1 MNDSTQNKKATSLQV
16 RDVMV
21 TDVVKVSPFA
31 TIREAL
37 QLMKRHDLKS
47 LVVDKRAEHDAYGLI
62 TYTNVM
68 KTVIAEEG
76 DIDLLNVYD
85 VCAKPALSV
94 GKSLAVKHVASLMTE
109 HRVKRL
115 VVLDDNELV
124 GFIAMD
130 DIMDVLLASI
140 D

>member
-1 MNDSTQNKKATSLQV
+1 MLVK
-16 RDVMV
+16 DVMITEVV
-21 TDVVKVSPFA
+21 TVSPFA

-37 QLMKRHDLKS
+37 SIMKRHNLKS
-47 LVVDKRAEHDAYGLI
+47 LVVEKRADHDAYGLI
-62 TYTNVM
+62 TYTNIL

-76 DIDLLNVYD
+76 DIDLVNVYD
-85 VCAKPALSV
+85 ICAKPAMSV
-94 GKSLAVKHVASLMTE
+94 GKSLAVKHVAALMSE

-130 DIMDVLLASI
+130 DIMDILLQNI
-140 D
+140 E

>member
-1 MNDSTQNKKATSLQV
+1 MLVKDIMITKV
-16 RDVMV
+16 V
-21 TDVVKVSPFA
+21 TVSPFA

-37 QLMKRHDLKS
+37 SIMKRSDLKS
-47 LVVDKRAEHDAYGLI
+47 LVVEKRADHDAYGLI
-62 TYTNVM
+62 TYTNIL

-94 GKSLAVKHVASLMTE
+94 GKSLAVKHVASIMSD
-109 HRVKRL
+109 HKVKRL
-115 VVLDDNELV
+115 VVLEDNELV

-130 DIMDVLLASI
+130 DLMDVLLADI
-140 D
+140 E

>member
-1 MNDSTQNKKATSLQV
+1 MLVKDIMITKV
-16 RDVMV
+16 V
-21 TDVVKVSPFA
+21 TVSPFA

-37 QLMKRHDLKS
+37 SIMKRSDLKS
-47 LVVDKRAEHDAYGLI
+47 LVVEKRADHDAYGLI
-62 TYTNVM
+62 TYTNIL

-94 GKSLAVKHVASLMTE
+94 GKSLAVKHVASIMSD
-109 HRVKRL
+109 HKVKRL

-130 DIMDVLLASI
+130 DLMDVLLADI
-140 D
+140 E

>member
-1 MNDSTQNKKATSLQV
+1 MLVK
-16 RDVMV
+16 DVMV
-21 TDVVKVSPFA
+21 NDVVTVSPFA

-37 QLMKRHDLKS
+37 SLMKKHQVKS
-47 LVVDKRAEHDAYGLI
+47 LVVDKRSEHDAYGLV
-62 TYTNVM
+62 TYTNII

-85 VCAKPALSV
+85 VCAKPVLSV
-94 GKSLAVKHVASLMTE
+94 GKSLAVKHVASLMGE

-115 VVLDDNELV
+115 IVLDDNQLV

-130 DIMDVLLASI
+130 DIMDTLLASI

>member
-1 MNDSTQNKKATSLQV
+1 MLVKDIMITEV
-16 RDVMV
+16 V
-21 TDVVKVSPFA
+21 TVSPFA

-37 QLMKRHDLKS
+37 SIMKRHNLKS
-47 LVVDKRAEHDAYGLI
+47 LVVEKRADHDAYGLI
-62 TYTNVM
+62 TYTNIL
-68 KTVIAEEG
+68 KTVMAEEG

-94 GKSLAVKHVASLMTE
+94 GKSLAVKHVASMMSD

-115 VVLDDNELV
+115 VVLEDNELV

-130 DIMDVLLASI
+130 DLMDTLLANI
-140 D
+140 E